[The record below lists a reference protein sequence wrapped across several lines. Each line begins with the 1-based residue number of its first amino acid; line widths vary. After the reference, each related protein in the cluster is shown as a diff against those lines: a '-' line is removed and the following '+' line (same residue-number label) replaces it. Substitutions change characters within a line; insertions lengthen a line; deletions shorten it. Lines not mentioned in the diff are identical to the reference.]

1 MSKGSG
7 RMEYTIWHNGE
18 FIPRDQGKI
27 PMTDRGFRLG
37 DVVFD
42 TSRTFNGTVFR
53 LRDHLDRLYRSLKYT
68 RIDPPTTIDELERVT
83 LEVVER
89 NESAREPGDDYM
101 VSHMVTRGE
110 GGTLHQKDHNIVV
123 WIDPLGWERYARYY
137 RQGVPVVIPKTRSLS
152 PAQLDPKVK
161 HYSRLPSILADIEA
175 ADVDPDSLALMLDL
189 DGNISEGSGSN
200 FFLVS
205 DGVLKTPDDRSI
217 LKGVSRMTVLELA
230 KQLEIPTSE
239 EDLQPYD
246 LYNADEAFMS
256 TTPFCMAPIAKAD
269 NRQVGEAVPGPIT
282 NQLFAAWS
290 ERVGVDIVDQ
300 AIERAKVEEGRKEQA

>member
-1 MSKGSG
+1 
-7 RMEYTIWHNGE
+7 
-18 FIPRDQGKI
+18 
-27 PMTDRGFRLG
+27 MTDRGFRLG

-42 TSRTFNGTVFR
+42 TSRTFNGKVFR

-68 RIDPPTTIDELERVT
+68 RIEPPMTIDELESIT
-83 LEVVER
+83 TEVVER

-101 VSHMVTRGE
+101 VTRGE
-110 GGTLHQKDHNIVV
+110 GGTLDQKDHNIVV

-152 PAQLDPKVK
+152 SRQLEPKVK
-161 HYSRLPSILADIEA
+161 HYSRLPSILADLEA

-200 FFLVS
+200 LFLVS

-217 LKGVSRMTVLELA
+217 LQGVSRKTILELA
-230 KQLEIPTSE
+230 EQLEIPTSE

-269 NRQVGEAVPGPIT
+269 SRQVGEAVPGPIT

-290 ERVGVDIVDQ
+290 EQVGVDIVDQ
-300 AIERAKVEEGRKEQA
+300 ATQRAKVEEGRKEQA